1 MSSVVFLRAVNIGR
15 ANRCQPAVIA
25 KQLAKFGVINIGA
38 VGTFVVREDVS
49 ESALRAAIA
58 KKLPFKCEIMICSA
72 REIIKLASKGPFAEQ
87 PSRRDIT
94 RFVNI
99 LAKRPAVPPPLP
111 LYLPSKND
119 WLLKIIAIQNRFVAG
134 LYRREMKAIGYLG
147 KLEKLLGVPATNRNW
162 NTIEKVVQI
171 LGTNR

>member
-1 MSSVVFLRAVNIGR
+1 MRWVVFLRGVNVGK
-15 ANRCQPAVIA
+15 ANRCQPAAIA
-25 KQLAKFGVINIGA
+25 KQLSSLGVINIGA

-58 KKLPFKCEIMICSA
+58 KKMPFKCEIMICSA
-72 REIIKLASKGPFAEQ
+72 REIVKLASKNPFARQ
-87 PSRRDIT
+87 PSGADIT
-94 RFVNI
+94 RFINI
-99 LAKRPAVPPPLP
+99 LAKRPAVPSALP

-119 WLLKIIAIQNRFVAG
+119 WLLKVIAIQNRFVAG

-162 NTIEKVVQI
+162 NTILKVAAI
-171 LGTNR
+171 LKQT